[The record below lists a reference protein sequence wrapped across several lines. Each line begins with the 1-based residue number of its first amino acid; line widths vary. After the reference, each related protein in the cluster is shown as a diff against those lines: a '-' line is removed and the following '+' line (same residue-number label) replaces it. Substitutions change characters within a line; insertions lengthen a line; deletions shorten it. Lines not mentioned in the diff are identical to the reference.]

1 MKCDNKSL
9 KKGALYCLMCSLI
22 LFSQLFMY
30 VLNSPVLNVMTPF
43 HGSIIHV
50 RVLVMLCV
58 FLPVCMLLIAVFR
71 YSA

>member
-30 VLNSPVLNVMTPF
+30 VLNSPVLNVMTPPF
-43 HGSIIHV
+43 M
-50 RVLVMLCV
+50 VLLYMCV
-58 FLPVCMLLIAVFR
+58 F
-71 YSA
+71 